1 MRYTPA
7 GLPVLDMVLEHASTV
22 IEAGVNR
29 TIEMTINAV
38 ALGDTAHQLSGTPMG
53 TGLLVNG
60 FIAPARK
67 GSGKLVVHILT
78 ARRTDAG
85 TDPVVV

>member
-7 GLPVLDMVLEHASTV
+7 GLPVLDLVVEHASTV

-29 TIEMTINAV
+29 TIEMTLNAV
-38 ALGDTAHQLSGTPMG
+38 ALGDTAHHLVGTPMG
-53 TGLLVNG
+53 TGLLIQG
-60 FIAPARK
+60 FLAPARK
-67 GSGKLVVHILT
+67 SSGKLVVHILT

-85 TDPVVV
+85 TDPVVA